1 MNQPRLRGRHSGLL
15 QGPRCAPRP
24 RAWPRPG
31 LRSPATFPG
40 SFPEGG
46 ARWSGARVPRR
57 GRPARAE
64 KAGPQPRAA
73 RPSPDRGNNCSLG
86 PRLRRCAPRRPGA
99 PRLDGAPSQT
109 FLAPFLVAGQSPVQR
124 WRREVSGPGEH
135 AGERYEESASAAG
148 TQSALR
154 GQRPAA
160 APSVSAGARRGGC
173 APCCVAG
180 AQGVSCLLLPWA
192 TLAPRG
198 AKNQGILPTGEQTT
212 CSERP
217 LSLPV
222 ASLPDQASGPLVIS
236 PQTGEMCGP
245 GR

>member
-1 MNQPRLRGRHSGLL
+1 MSHLVGHQQNEPWSSHRTGVDSLRTTKMWRSSPEYKGLGTDEPATAAWQAL
-15 QGPRCAPRP
+15 RAPAGPALRAPAQGLASPGTT
-24 RAWPRPG
+24 PRPG

-135 AGERYEESASAAG
+135 EGERYEESASAAG

-154 GQRPAA
+154 GPETC
-160 APSVSAGARRGGC
+160 S
-173 APCCVAG
+173 G
-180 AQGVSCLLLPWA
+180 AQRFCWCAERRLCSLLCCWGAGCLLFVA
-192 TLAPRG
+192 TLGDVSTPR
-198 AKNQGILPTGEQTT
+198 
-212 CSERP
+212 C
-217 LSLPV
+217 
-222 ASLPDQASGPLVIS
+222 
-236 PQTGEMCGP
+236 
-245 GR
+245 